1 MESDKFGFKDF
12 ATGKV
17 LVEKKKKKKKKKK
30 ARGGLSDSWYTTG
43 MPGGSSGTGADGGGI
58 GESLL
63 SEIFAG
69 ITPAAFSANIN
80 SATAFSK
87 NSNDPEH
94 GLSTLP
100 GEEEVEGEVGRT
112 KTIKKAAKQAPME
125 PAAAA
130 GHVKGNKVDA
140 ARNIFKSMVFQPD
153 ITRAEILNAFIDEVG
168 VTQST
173 AVSYYTRFLDE
184 FNINPDDVGNPDAA
198 GAGGG
203 MGDAEQAGVE
213 TPYGEPEPVDPE
225 ELEEPEDPRRAGF
238 IRTVDNA
245 HLIYKTQ
252 SENGTYEELWIY
264 NLHDDSNDELDIRRD
279 ILAGTDIPPQKTK
292 SPDGVQS
299 YTATTMGNAQIL
311 KITGL
316 PN

>member
-1 MESDKFGFKDF
+1 MMDSDKFSFKDY
-12 ATGKV
+12 ANGDL
-17 LVEKKKKKKKKKK
+17 LVEKKKKKKKKK

-43 MPGGSSGTGADGGGI
+43 MPGGSSGTDGGSAV

-63 SEIFAG
+63 SELFAG
-69 ITPAAFSANIN
+69 ITPSSFSANIN
-80 SATAFSK
+80 SATAFSQ
-87 NSNDPEH
+87 NNC
-94 GLSTLP
+94 
-100 GEEEVEGEVGRT
+100 GEEEAEGEVGRT
-112 KTIKKAAKQAPME
+112 KTIKKAPTQAAME
-125 PAAAA
+125 PAGVA

-140 ARNIFKSMVFQPD
+140 ARNIFKAMVFQPD

-184 FNINPDDVGNPDAA
+184 FNINPDDVGNPDAG
-198 GAGGG
+198 GAGG
-203 MGDAEQAGVE
+203 MGGDEEQAGVE
-213 TPYGEPEPVDPE
+213 TPYGEPEPIDPD

-245 HLIYKTQ
+245 HLIYKQQ

-264 NLHDDSNDELDIRRD
+264 NIHDDSNDELNIRRD

-299 YTATTMGNAQIL
+299 YTATTMGNAQLL

>member
-30 ARGGLSDSWYTTG
+30 RARGGLSDSWYTTG
-43 MPGGSSGTGADGGGI
+43 MPGGSSGTTADGGGI

-69 ITPAAFSANIN
+69 ITPASFSANVN

-100 GEEEVEGEVGRT
+100 AAEEEPE
-112 KTIKKAAKQAPME
+112 IQA
-125 PAAAA
+125 
-130 GHVKGNKVDA
+130 NKVDQ
-140 ARNIFKSMVFQPD
+140 ARQLFQTLVHQPD
-153 ITRAEILNAFIDEVG
+153 STRASILNSFIEDVG
-168 VTQST
+168 VTKST
-173 AVSYYTRFLDE
+173 AISYYTRFLDE
-184 FNINPDDVGNPDAA
+184 FGLSSEDVGS
-198 GAGGG
+198 GAVAPGGG
-203 MGDAEQAGVE
+203 GGGDDDEIGGSE

-252 SENGTYEELWIY
+252 SENGTYDELWIY